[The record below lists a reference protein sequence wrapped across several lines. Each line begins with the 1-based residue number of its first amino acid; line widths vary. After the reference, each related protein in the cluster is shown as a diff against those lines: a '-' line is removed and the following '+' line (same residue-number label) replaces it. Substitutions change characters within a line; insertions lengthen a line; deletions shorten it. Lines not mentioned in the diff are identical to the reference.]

1 MKIDGYQPIQPYA
14 GYPAS
19 KPAETKPGA
28 APVKSD
34 QVEISPEARRMQDV
48 QKFSQARKARVADL
62 KAQVDA
68 GTYHVA
74 AEDIAKKMY
83 AYWNKF

>member
-19 KPAETKPGA
+19 KPAETKQGT
-28 APVKSD
+28 APVKND
-34 QVEISPEARRMQDV
+34 KVEISPEARQLQDS
-48 QKFSQARKARVADL
+48 QKLDQARKTKVADL

-74 AEDIAKKMY
+74 AKDIATKMY
-83 AYWNKF
+83 AYWNKS

>member
-14 GYPAS
+14 SYNAPKPVDPKPAS
-19 KPAETKPGA
+19 AS
-28 APVKSD
+28 VKDD

-48 QKFSQARKARVADL
+48 QKFSQARKTKVADL

-74 AEDIAKKMY
+74 ADDIAKKMY